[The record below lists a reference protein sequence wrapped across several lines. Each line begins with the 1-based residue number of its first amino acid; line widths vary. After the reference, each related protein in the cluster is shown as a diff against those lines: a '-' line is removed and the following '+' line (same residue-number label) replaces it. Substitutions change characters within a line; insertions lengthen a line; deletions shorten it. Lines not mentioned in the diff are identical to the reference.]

1 MYFNIM
7 DYIKIFSLI
16 IVVIR
21 IGWIFIT
28 TGKRFAIYKK
38 WFKYQSEMKSDE
50 ESKCYNDYKE
60 TCQTDG
66 GYIRKLIE
74 YQLVTLF
81 LEVLS
86 FFNPNFYLLA
96 TIYDLKLLAGEL
108 LNFYSSS
115 SINHITIFILVKIAF
130 DIHIIL
136 KKDIINNFIS
146 SKTQSLS
153 Y

>member
-28 TGKRFAIYKK
+28 TGKRFGIYKK
-38 WFKYQSEMKSDE
+38 WFKYQTEMKPDE

-81 LEVLS
+81 LEILS

-96 TIYDLKLLAGEL
+96 TIYDLKLLAGQL

-115 SINHITIFILVKIAF
+115 SFNHITIFILVKFAF

-136 KKDIINNFIS
+136 KKDIINNFMS
-146 SKTQSLS
+146 NNTQSQS